1 MEKVKEGMG
10 IADSDGVD
18 FFMLL
23 DNVAAEQVGCQPLGP
38 AGGGFGVGTR

>member
-1 MEKVKEGMG
+1 MG

-23 DNVAAEQVGCQPLGP
+23 DNVAAEQVGCLSLALRVGES
-38 AGGGFGVGTR
+38 GVGTQWPGP